1 MTLYAKNVSGL
12 FCCLKGDDF
21 IPCPHFKITITKR
34 SNRQSAVAGAAYQ
47 SGESLFSEYDQN
59 QKAYTDKKGIAYTE
73 IMLPTN
79 APPEYFNR
87 ATLWNSVEMNEKQW
101 NAQLARRIVLAL
113 PKEISKEEQ
122 VLMLQQY
129 CKEQF
134 VSKGMCVDFALH
146 DKNDGNPHAH
156 IMLTMRAIDENGEWL
171 PKSRKV
177 YDLDENGERIHLPSG
192 NWKSHKENTVDW
204 NEQSNAEI
212 WRHSWEVITNS
223 FLEKNNSPERVDLR
237 SFERQG
243 ITEKVPTVH
252 MGPAVFQMEKR
263 GVQTVVGDL
272 NRDIKKANRLMAFIS
287 KTLKS
292 LHDWIERLNAEKQK
306 LADERKAALTIP
318 ELLMEY
324 LDVRKSERA
333 DWSDYGKRNALGK
346 DLKKVSQILVHVQS
360 KKIISLDDLNAE
372 LSRLNSSANT
382 IRADMRKKE
391 NRIKELS
398 GILKNH
404 DTIERMK
411 PIYDKYIKIGFKLAK
426 AKYAET
432 HQAELDE
439 YNKAYRYL
447 KKQGIDEHFNFHSFG
462 AEQKNLKAE
471 RDSLQLKLE
480 TINEELQQLKDVR
493 YYVSKVI
500 PLDNEVPTTEDK
512 KSITDRISEIQKEKA
527 ADKAEPPL
535 DKQKNKFSELE

>member
-1 MTLYAKNVSGL
+1 
-12 FCCLKGDDF
+12 
-21 IPCPHFKITITKR
+21 
-34 SNRQSAVAGAAYQ
+34 
-47 SGESLFSEYDQN
+47 
-59 QKAYTDKKGIAYTE
+59 
-73 IMLPTN
+73 MLPTN
-79 APPEYFNR
+79 APPEYFDR

-113 PKEISKEEQ
+113 PKEISREEQ
-122 VLMLQQY
+122 ILMLQQY

-156 IMLTMRAIDENGEWL
+156 IMLSMRTIDENGNWL

-177 YDLDENGERIHLPSG
+177 YDLDENGERIRLPSG

-204 NEQSNAEI
+204 NEHSNAEI

-272 NRDIKKANRLMAFIS
+272 NRDIKKANRLMTFIS

-306 LADERKAALTIP
+306 LADERKATLTIP

-346 DLKKVSQILVHVQS
+346 DLKKVSQILIHVQS
-360 KKIISLDDLNAE
+360 KNILSLDDLNAE

-382 IRADMRKKE
+382 IRADMSKKE

-404 DTIERMK
+404 DTIERLK
-411 PIYDKYIKIGFKLAK
+411 PIHDKYIKIGFKLAK

-447 KKQGIDEHFNFHSFG
+447 KKQGIDENFNFDSFG

-480 TINEELQQLKDVR
+480 RINEELEPLKDVR

-500 PLDNEVPTTEDK
+500 PIDEPAEMIEQPKPSIADK
-512 KSITDRISEIQKEKA
+512 LKESKEKSVQSEHHR
-527 ADKAEPPL
+527 DETHKKRS
-535 DKQKNKFSELE
+535 DELE

>member
-1 MTLYAKNVSGL
+1 MTVYTKNVSGL
-12 FCCLKGDDF
+12 FCCPKGDDS

-47 SGESLFSEYDQN
+47 SCESLFSEYDQK

-79 APPEYFNR
+79 APPEYSDR
-87 ATLWNSVEMNEKQW
+87 ANLWNSVEMNEKQW

-122 VLMLQQY
+122 ILMLQDY

-156 IMLTMRAIDENGEWL
+156 IMLTMRAIDENGKWL

-177 YDLDENGERIHLPSG
+177 YDLDENGERIRLPSG
-192 NWKSHKENTVDW
+192 NWKSHKVNTVDW

-263 GVQTVVGDL
+263 GVQTIVGDL

-292 LHDWIERLNAEKQK
+292 LHEWAFEGLQRLIKNNFIFTLSDKTVDSMTVIKNESCNISEFMQDEQAVQFKPDIVTCSVDIYNAYCNWCYGNGLEPLRQKRFYDWFAQNCQQ
-306 LADERKAALTIP
+306 
-318 ELLMEY
+318 Y
-324 LDVRKSERA
+324 
-333 DWSDYGKRNALGK
+333 N
-346 DLKKVSQILVHVQS
+346 LVP
-360 KKIISLDDLNAE
+360 
-372 LSRLNSSANT
+372 T
-382 IRADMRKKE
+382 
-391 NRIKELS
+391 
-398 GILKNH
+398 
-404 DTIERMK
+404 
-411 PIYDKYIKIGFKLAK
+411 
-426 AKYAET
+426 
-432 HQAELDE
+432 
-439 YNKAYRYL
+439 NKAYNGRSFVRGYE
-447 KKQGIDEHFNFHSFG
+447 GIRVSFRSHI
-462 AEQKNLKAE
+462 E
-471 RDSLQLKLE
+471 
-480 TINEELQQLKDVR
+480 
-493 YYVSKVI
+493 
-500 PLDNEVPTTEDK
+500 
-512 KSITDRISEIQKEKA
+512 
-527 ADKAEPPL
+527 
-535 DKQKNKFSELE
+535 